1 MSETMQDYKKPIPVP
16 SQESQPY
23 WDGLR
28 EQKLMMPR
36 CDDCESYRAGDVPSG
51 KWATATSNGAVAV
64 DGARH
69 RSGRMAVR
77 MRRQ

>member
-1 MSETMQDYKKPIPVP
+1 MEYNKPIPVP

-36 CDDCESYRAGDVPSG
+36 CDDCKSYWFPLYAFIRRRGHDGSAAADLTQGFFTELLEKREVRA
-51 KWATATSNGAVAV
+51 
-64 DGARH
+64 
-69 RSGRMAVR
+69 
-77 MRRQ
+77 